1 MTKYF
6 CSFRSLASI
15 TIDYGPFGFVDDYD
29 AHYTPNHS
37 DDGGRY
43 DFANQPDVAEWNL
56 KMLAMSLMPII
67 PSESNPFTN
76 FFSVGRPVL
85 SSRRNEREQY
95 PA

>member
-29 AHYTPNHS
+29 AYYTPNHS

-67 PSESNPFTN
+67 PSESNSFD
-76 FFSVGRPVL
+76 FSLTSFLLGEIHKVVPMIKP
-85 SSRRNEREQY
+85 Y
-95 PA
+95 

>member
-1 MTKYF
+1 MVNCDSLIPSLPLKAYF
-6 CSFRSLASI
+6 FSFHSLASI

-67 PSESNPFTN
+67 PSE
-76 FFSVGRPVL
+76 
-85 SSRRNEREQY
+85 
-95 PA
+95 